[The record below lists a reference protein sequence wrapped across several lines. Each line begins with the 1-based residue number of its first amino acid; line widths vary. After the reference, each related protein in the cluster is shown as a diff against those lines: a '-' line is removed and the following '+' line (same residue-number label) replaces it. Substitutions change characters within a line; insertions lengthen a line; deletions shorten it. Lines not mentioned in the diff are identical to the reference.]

1 MKYTI
6 EVDDSEME
14 LLFKQKYA
22 ENIVHMSRETME
34 VRKAVSD
41 AVRDVIYT
49 NKDMIVDRAVNQ
61 AADELVRKGLKRLV
75 SAMTNGD

>member
-1 MKYTI
+1 M
-6 EVDDSEME
+6 
-14 LLFKQKYA
+14 
-22 ENIVHMSRETME
+22 
-34 VRKAVSD
+34 SD